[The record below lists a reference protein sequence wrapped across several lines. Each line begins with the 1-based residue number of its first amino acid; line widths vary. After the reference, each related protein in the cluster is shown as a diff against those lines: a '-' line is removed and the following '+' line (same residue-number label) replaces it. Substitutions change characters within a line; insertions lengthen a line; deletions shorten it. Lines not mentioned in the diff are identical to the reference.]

1 MGESRGRVVAAEE
14 ERAGRV
20 SRPASSATRPSKDRS
35 APASPWR
42 TPSRAHGAGW
52 SFRVRTQR
60 NMKIHLAAAAVAVAA
75 GLVLGI
81 DAVSWA
87 VVTLCIAA
95 VVSAECLNTALES
108 VVDLV
113 SPEYHELAGRA
124 KDAAAGAVLVLAAAS
139 VAVAAFVFVPR
150 LAALLAP

>member
-1 MGESRGRVVAAEE
+1 MGERGRVVAAEE
-14 ERAGRV
+14 EGGPV
-20 SRPASSATRPSKDRS
+20 SPGFVRNQASKDRS
-35 APASPWR
+35 AR
-42 TPSRAHGAGW
+42 FTLAHAFSCAW
-52 SFRVRTQR
+52 SGVVVSVRTQR